1 MSFAHGLRPEFR
13 FPNGL
18 LNYLHAIYSKSIIGL
33 LGVYSLN
40 PGGRSSHTADYC

>member
-18 LNYLHAIYSKSIIGL
+18 YKSAVQSKVHRVKPHSRIFNSDVAVTSL
-33 LGVYSLN
+33 LSK
-40 PGGRSSHTADYC
+40 